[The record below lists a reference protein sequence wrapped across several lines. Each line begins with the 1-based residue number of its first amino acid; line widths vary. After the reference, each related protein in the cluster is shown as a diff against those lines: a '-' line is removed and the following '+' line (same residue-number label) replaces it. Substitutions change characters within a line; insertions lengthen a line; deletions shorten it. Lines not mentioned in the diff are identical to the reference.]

1 MVNCIVFNPAAD
13 RLKAAAY
20 GWDGSVYRAIAVDS
34 SGMLQ
39 LSPQN
44 PIAVTA
50 TDFDIR
56 SLSSSTDSVLVTAID
71 LDIRNLSGTQDSV
84 QLQSCGF
91 VEDNITVTVPSG
103 TTYLLT
109 KNISAY
115 RENSYFIRN
124 TGGGTVTVTLQLA
137 PLDDTNYYID
147 NSSAQGVGTSSN
159 NLNAATTVMKF
170 ARLRVVASTNTGVVV
185 YYNGR
190 A

>member
-1 MVNCIVFNPAAD
+1 MPNYIVFNTAAES
-13 RLKAAAY
+13 LKAAAF
-20 GWDGSVYRAIAVDS
+20 GWNGSKYTAIAVDT
-34 SGMLQ
+34 SGMLL

-44 PIAVTA
+44 IVTVTA

-56 SLSSSTDSVLVTAID
+56 SLSYNTDSVLVTALD

-84 QLQSCGF
+84 QMLNCGF
-91 VEDNITVTVPSG
+91 VEDNITITVPSG

-109 KNISAY
+109 KNISEY

-124 TGGGTVTVTLQLA
+124 TGAATVTVTLQLA
-137 PLDDTNYYID
+137 PIDDTNYYVD
-147 NSSAQGVGTSSN
+147 NSTAQGVAASTN
-159 NLNAATTVMKF
+159 NLNAATTLMKY
-170 ARLRVVASTNTGVVV
+170 ARLKVVAATNVSVVV

>member
-1 MVNCIVFNPAAD
+1 MANYNVFNPAAE

-20 GWDGSVYRAIAVDS
+20 GWDGSKYTGMAVDT
-34 SGMLQ
+34 SGRML

-44 PIAVTA
+44 VVTVTA

-56 SLSSSTDSVLVTAID
+56 SLSYNTDSVLVTALD

-84 QLQSCGF
+84 QILNCGF
-91 VEDNITVTVPSG
+91 VEDNITITVPSG

-124 TGGGTVTVTLQLA
+124 TGGATVTVTLQLA
-137 PLDDTNYYID
+137 PIDDTNYYID
-147 NSSAQGVGTSSN
+147 NSSAQGVGVSSN

>member
-1 MVNCIVFNPAAD
+1 MVNCIVFNPAAE

-20 GWDGSVYRAIAVDS
+20 GWDGSDYKAVAVDS
-34 SGMLQ
+34 NGRLQ

-56 SLSSSTDSVLVTAID
+56 SLNSSTDSVLVTALD

-91 VEDNITVTVPSG
+91 VEDNISVTVLSG
-103 TTYLLT
+103 TTFLLT
-109 KNISAY
+109 KNISGY
-115 RENSYFIRN
+115 RQNSYFIRN
-124 TGGGTVTVTLQLA
+124 TGGATVTVTLQLA
-137 PLDDTNYYID
+137 PIDDTNYYI
-147 NSSAQGVGTSSN
+147 NHSTPQGVGVSSN
-159 NLNAATTVMKF
+159 SLNAATTVMKY
-170 ARLRVVASTNTGVVV
+170 ARLRVVASANTRIVV